1 VVVTRNGKSLTLT
14 SGVHIPQGMGN
25 GPFPALIAMT
35 FFARPTGAN
44 YGSLPSGVFSTRP
57 VATVDF
63 VHNNVTTYGNPKATD
78 GFYTLYPELCAGSS
92 CAGGS
97 NSGQY
102 AAWSWGVS
110 RLIDGIIL
118 ASQASTNPLPVDIKH
133 LAVTGCSYAGKMA
146 LFAGALDE
154 RVALTIAQENGG
166 GGAPAWRVTDEI
178 EADHAS
184 EDIAR

>member
-1 VVVTRNGKSLTLT
+1 
-14 SGVHIPQGMGN
+14 
-25 GPFPALIAMT
+25 
-35 FFARPTGAN
+35 
-44 YGSLPSGVFSTRP
+44 
-57 VATVDF
+57 
-63 VHNNVTTYGNPKATD
+63 ATD

-118 ASQASTNPLPVDIKH
+118 ASQSSTNPLPVDIKH

-154 RVALTIAQENGG
+154 RVALTIPQESGG
-166 GGAPAWRVTDEI
+166 GGDTSWRYSATEPTGSVEGLAQTSHDWFMQ
-178 EADHAS
+178 S
-184 EDIAR
+184 MFQFGGVNVPYLP